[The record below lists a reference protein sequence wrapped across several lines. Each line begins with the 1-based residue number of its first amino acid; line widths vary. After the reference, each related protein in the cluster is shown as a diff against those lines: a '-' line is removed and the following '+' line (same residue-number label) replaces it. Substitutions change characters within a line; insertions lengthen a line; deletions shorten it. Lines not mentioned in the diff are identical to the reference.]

1 MASFPTL
8 KTGAVA
14 QYPLQTGLRYASGV
28 VQFLD
33 GSRQSYRIQ
42 GPALRRWS
50 IQLNGLDEG
59 ELADVTA
66 FVEQQCLA
74 PFTFTDPVTGQTA
87 ARCIIAGQRMDAAMM
102 QEENGQATLIIEE
115 IP

>member
-1 MASFPTL
+1 
-8 KTGAVA
+8 
-14 QYPLQTGLRYASGV
+14 
-28 VQFLD
+28 
-33 GSRQSYRIQ
+33 
-42 GPALRRWS
+42 
-50 IQLNGLDEG
+50 
-59 ELADVTA
+59 VTA